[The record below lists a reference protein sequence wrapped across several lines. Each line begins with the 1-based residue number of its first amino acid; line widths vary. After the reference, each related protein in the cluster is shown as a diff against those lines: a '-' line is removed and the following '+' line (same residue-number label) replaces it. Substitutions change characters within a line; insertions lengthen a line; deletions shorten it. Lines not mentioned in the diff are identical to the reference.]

1 MARIVV
7 IGAGMGG
14 LAAAARLATV
24 GHRVTVCEAGPT
36 HGGMLGRFERDGFRF
51 DTGPTLLTLPAVYRD
66 LMLKTGRTRL
76 EDEVELL
83 PVEPGSAHR
92 LPDGTR
98 FTLANAS
105 RAKVVQA
112 LDEAL
117 GAGVGTRWGDLL
129 ERGRGVWEA
138 TRRPLLEEPLPDD
151 PSALHRDPYVP
162 ARRGMFARPPRSY
175 AEVASRELRH
185 PGLTALLDEYAL
197 RFGLDPR
204 TAPAS
209 LTVLPYMEQSF
220 GVWYVTGGMR
230 ALADAALRRCEQ
242 RRVALR
248 FDTRVERV
256 LGGERVSGVLLAD
269 GSRLDADVVLC
280 AAAPATLGLPVPGT
294 GAAPGAGVGPAAGPG
309 ARLMPGRFTVL
320 LALRGA
326 RPAAEPHR
334 TVVHAADRQDELD
347 ALFSAVPRLCAR
359 PTVQVLRPDDAT
371 LAPAGHEAAVL
382 TVTVP
387 AHRAH
392 GASGASSGA
401 VDWAA
406 PGVAEAYADAVLAYA
421 APELR
426 ARVLWR
432 EVFTPA
438 DTERWTGAPGGSVP
452 APALAGAG
460 GRFLHAANR
469 TTTAGLYLVGGAAH
483 PGGGLARVGMSAAV
497 TAELI
502 GTP

>member
-24 GHRVTVCEAGPT
+24 GHQVTVCEAGPT
-36 HGGMLGRFERDGFRF
+36 HGGMVGRFERDGFRF

-83 PVEPGSAHR
+83 PVEPASVHR

-98 FTLANAS
+98 LTLGNAS

-112 LDEAL
+112 LDDAL
-117 GAGVGTRWGDLL
+117 GVGVGVRWGDLL

-151 PSALHRDPYVP
+151 PSPLHRDPYVP
-162 ARRGMFARPPRSY
+162 AKRGVFARPPRSY
-175 AEVASRELRH
+175 GEVASRELRH

-204 TAPAS
+204 AAPAS

-230 ALADAALRRCEQ
+230 ALADAVLRRCEQ
-242 RRVALR
+242 RRVTLR

-269 GSRLDADVVLC
+269 GSTLDADVVLC
-280 AAAPATLGLPVPGT
+280 DAAPATLGLTTLGLTTLGLAGT
-294 GAAPGAGVGPAAGPG
+294 PAGAGAATAEREVRP
-309 ARLMPGRFTVL
+309 MPGRFSVL
-320 LALRGA
+320 LALRGE

-334 TVVHAADRQDELD
+334 TVVHAADRGDELD
-347 ALFSAVPRLCAR
+347 ALFSAAPRLCAR

-387 AHRAH
+387 AHST
-392 GASGASSGA
+392 GAGG
-401 VDWAA
+401 VDWSA
-406 PGVAEAYADAVLAYA
+406 PGVAEGYADAVLAYA

-426 ARVLWR
+426 ERVLWR
-432 EVFTPA
+432 EVLTPA
-438 DTERWTGAPGGSVP
+438 DTERRTGAPGGSVP
-452 APALAGAG
+452 APALAGAA
-460 GRFLHAANR
+460 GRFLHAPNR

>member
-7 IGAGMGG
+7 VGAGMGG

-36 HGGMLGRFERDGFRF
+36 HGGMVGRFERDGFRF

-76 EDEVELL
+76 EDEVELR
-83 PVEPGSAHR
+83 PVEPGSVHL
-92 LPDGTR
+92 LPDGR
-98 FTLANAS
+98 RVALANAS

-112 LDEAL
+112 LDDAL
-117 GAGVGTRWGDLL
+117 GAGVGNRWGELL

-162 ARRGMFARPPRSY
+162 AKRGLFARPARPPRSS
-175 AEVASRELRH
+175 AEVAARELRH

-204 TAPAS
+204 QAPAS
-209 LTVLPYMEQSF
+209 LAVLPYMEQSF

-230 ALADAALRRCEQ
+230 ALADAVLRRCEQ
-242 RRVALR
+242 RRVELR

-256 LGGERVSGVLLAD
+256 LGAERVTGVLLAD
-269 GSRLDADVVLC
+269 GSTLDADAVLC
-280 AAAPATLGLPVPGT
+280 DADPTALGLP
-294 GAAPGAGVGPAAGPG
+294 GPG
-309 ARLMPGRFTVL
+309 QPLSPGRFTVL
-320 LALRGA
+320 LALRGE

-334 TVVHAADRQDELD
+334 TVVHAPDRQDELD
-347 ALFSAVPRLCAR
+347 ALFSAAPRLCAR
-359 PTVQVLRPDDAT
+359 PTTQLLRPDDAT

-387 AHRAH
+387 AHNPHNPRNAH
-392 GASGASSGA
+392 NGANAHTGAF
-401 VDWAA
+401 DWTA
-406 PGVAEAYADAVLAYA
+406 PGAAEAYADTVLAHA

-426 ARVLWR
+426 ERVLWR
-432 EVFTPA
+432 EVHTPA

-452 APALAGAG
+452 GPALAGAD
-460 GRFLHAANR
+460 GRYLHAPNR
-469 TTTAGLYLVGGAAH
+469 TGTPGLYLIGGAAH

>member
-36 HGGMLGRFERDGFRF
+36 HGGMVGRYERDGFSF

-83 PVEPGSAHR
+83 PVEPASAHR

-98 FTLANAS
+98 LTLANAS
-105 RAKVVQA
+105 RARVVQA
-112 LDEAL
+112 VDDAL
-117 GAGVGTRWGDLL
+117 GAGAGTRWGDLL

-162 ARRGMFARPPRSY
+162 AKRGLFARPARSY
-175 AEVASRELRH
+175 AEVGSRELRH

-204 TAPAS
+204 AAPAS

-220 GVWYVTGGMR
+220 GVWYVTGGMS
-230 ALADAALRRCEQ
+230 ALADAVLRRCEQ

-256 LGGERVSGVLLAD
+256 LGTERVTGVLLAD
-269 GSRLDADVVLC
+269 GARLDADVVLC
-280 AAAPATLGLPVPGT
+280 AAAPAALGLTVPT
-294 GAAPGAGVGPAAGPG
+294 APAE
-309 ARLMPGRFTVL
+309 ARPMPGRFSVL
-320 LALRGA
+320 LALRGE

-334 TVVHAADRQDELD
+334 TVVHAAHRQDELD
-347 ALFSAVPRLCAR
+347 ALFAAAPRLCAR
-359 PTVQVLRPDDAT
+359 PTAQVLRPDDAT

-387 AHRAH
+387 AH
-392 GASGASSGA
+392 GGGPGC
-401 VDWAA
+401 VDWDA
-406 PGVAEAYADAVLAYA
+406 PGTAEAYADAVLAHA

-426 ARVLWR
+426 ERVLWR
-432 EVFTPA
+432 EGLTPP
-438 DTERWTGAPGGSVP
+438 DTERRTGAPGGSVP

-460 GRFLHAANR
+460 GRYLRAPNR

>member
-24 GHRVTVCEAGPT
+24 GHRVTVCEAGGS
-36 HGGMLGRFERDGFRF
+36 HGGMVGQYERDGFRF

-76 EDEVELL
+76 EDEVELR
-83 PVEPGSAHR
+83 PVDPGSLHL

-98 FTLANAS
+98 VELANAS
-105 RAKVVQA
+105 RARVIEA
-112 LDEAL
+112 LDAAL
-117 GAGVGTRWGDLL
+117 GAGVGDRWGGLL

-162 ARRGMFARPPRSY
+162 ARRGLFARAPQTL
-175 AEVASRELRH
+175 ADVAARELRH

-204 TAPAS
+204 HAPAS
-209 LTVLPYMEQSF
+209 LASLPYMEQSF

-230 ALADAALRRCEQ
+230 ALADAVLRRCRQ
-242 RRVALR
+242 RRVELR
-248 FDTRVERV
+248 FDSRVEQVLGADRVTGVRLADGTRLEADVVVADTDPRV
-256 LGGERVSGVLLAD
+256 LGL
-269 GSRLDADVVLC
+269 
-280 AAAPATLGLPVPGT
+280 
-294 GAAPGAGVGPAAGPG
+294 PAATRAEP
-309 ARLMPGRFTVL
+309 LPGRFSVL
-320 LALRGA
+320 LALRGD
-326 RPAAEPHR
+326 RPAGTPHR
-334 TVVHAADRQDELD
+334 TVVHAPDRQDELD
-347 ALFSAVPRLCAR
+347 ALFGPVPRLCAR

-371 LAPAGHEAAVL
+371 LAPPGHEAALL

-387 AHRAH
+387 GTALPGTALPRTA
-392 GASGASSGA
+392 GIRTAGIDWSDPA
-401 VDWAA
+401 VTA
-406 PGVAEAYADAVLAYA
+406 AYADAVLAYA

-426 ARVLWR
+426 DRLLWR
-432 EVFTPA
+432 EPRTPA
-438 DTERWTGAPGGSVP
+438 DTERETGAPGGSVP
-452 APALAGAG
+452 APALAGAKG
-460 GRFLHAANR
+460 DYLAAPNR
-469 TTTAGLYLVGGAAH
+469 VAARPGLYLVGGTAH
-483 PGGGLARVGMSAAV
+483 PGGGLARVGMSAAL

>member
-1 MARIVV
+1 V
-7 IGAGMGG
+7 
-14 LAAAARLATV
+14 
-24 GHRVTVCEAGPT
+24 
-36 HGGMLGRFERDGFRF
+36 
-51 DTGPTLLTLPAVYRD
+51 
-66 LMLKTGRTRL
+66 
-76 EDEVELL
+76 
-83 PVEPGSAHR
+83 
-92 LPDGTR
+92 
-98 FTLANAS
+98 
-105 RAKVVQA
+105 
-112 LDEAL
+112 
-117 GAGVGTRWGDLL
+117 
-129 ERGRGVWEA
+129 
-138 TRRPLLEEPLPDD
+138 
-151 PSALHRDPYVP
+151 
-162 ARRGMFARPPRSY
+162 FARPPRSY

-230 ALADAALRRCEQ
+230 ALADAVLRRCEQ

-256 LGGERVSGVLLAD
+256 LGGERVGGVLLAD
-269 GSRLDADVVLC
+269 GGRLDADVVVC
-280 AAAPATLGLPVPGT
+280 D
-294 GAAPGAGVGPAAGPG
+294 AAPGTVGLTVPGV
-309 ARLMPGRFTVL
+309 RQMPGRFSVL
-320 LALRGA
+320 LALRGE
-326 RPAAEPHR
+326 RPSDEPHR

-347 ALFSAVPRLCAR
+347 ALFSAAPRFCAR

-387 AHRAH
+387 AH
-392 GASGASSGA
+392 SGSSGGRG
-401 VDWAA
+401 VDWDA
-406 PGVAEAYADAVLAYA
+406 PGVAAAYADAVLAHA

-426 ARVLWR
+426 ERVLWR
-432 EVFTPA
+432 ELRTPA
-438 DTERWTGAPGGSVP
+438 DTERLTGAPGGAVP
-452 APALAGAG
+452 APALAGAD
-460 GRFLHAANR
+460 GRFLHAPNR

>member
-36 HGGMLGRFERDGFRF
+36 HGGMVGQFEKDGFRF

-76 EDEVELL
+76 EDEVELR
-83 PVEPGSAHR
+83 PVEPGSVHL
-92 LPDGTR
+92 LPDR
-98 FTLANAS
+98 SRVALANAS

-117 GAGVGTRWGDLL
+117 GPGVGSRWGDLL

-162 ARRGMFARPPRSY
+162 ARRGPFARPPRSC
-175 AEVASRELRH
+175 AEVAARELRH

-204 TAPAS
+204 QAPAS

-220 GVWYVTGGMR
+220 GVWYVTGGIR
-230 ALADAALRRCEQ
+230 ALADAVLRRCEQ
-242 RRVALR
+242 RRVELR
-248 FDTRVERV
+248 FDTRVEQV
-256 LGGERVSGVLLAD
+256 LGGERVTGVRLAD
-269 GSRLDADVVLC
+269 GGRLDADVVLC
-280 AAAPATLGLPVPGT
+280 DADPAAAGLP
-294 GAAPGAGVGPAAGPG
+294 GPRALPS
-309 ARLMPGRFTVL
+309 PGRFTVL
-320 LALRGA
+320 LALRGE

-334 TVVHAADRQDELD
+334 TVVHAADRADELD
-347 ALFSAVPRLCAR
+347 ALFSAAPRLCAR
-359 PTVQVLRPDDAT
+359 PTVQVLRPDDST

-387 AHRAH
+387 AHTT
-392 GASGASSGA
+392 GGTPGGF
-401 VDWAA
+401 DWTA
-406 PGVAEAYADAVLAYA
+406 PGAAEAYADTVLAHA

-432 EVFTPA
+432 EVGTPA
-438 DTERWTGAPGGSVP
+438 DTERRTGAPGGAVP
-452 APALAGAG
+452 GPALAGAD
-460 GRFLHAANR
+460 GRYLHAPNR
-469 TTTAGLYLVGGAAH
+469 TTTAGLYLIGGAAH

-497 TAELI
+497 TAELV

>member
-24 GHRVTVCEAGPT
+24 GHRVTVCEAGGT
-36 HGGMLGRFERDGFRF
+36 HGGMVGQYRRDGFAF

-76 EDEVELL
+76 EDEVELS
-83 PVEPGSAHR
+83 PVEPGSVHR
-92 LPDGTR
+92 LPDGRTVA
-98 FTLANAS
+98 LANAS
-105 RAKVVQA
+105 LAKVVQA
-112 LDEAL
+112 LDDTL
-117 GAGVGTRWGDLL
+117 GPGVGRRWGELL

-138 TRRPLLEEPLPDD
+138 TRRPLLEEPLPAD
-151 PSALHRDPYVP
+151 PTPLHRDPYRP
-162 ARRGMFARPPRSY
+162 ARRGLFARAPRTV
-175 AEVASRELRH
+175 AEVAARELRH

-209 LTVLPYMEQSF
+209 LTALPYMEQSF

-230 ALADAALRRCEQ
+230 ALADAVLRRCEQ
-242 RRVALR
+242 RKVELR
-248 FDTRVERV
+248 FDTPVRRVRT
-256 LGGERVSGVLLAD
+256 GGHGQITGVDLAD
-269 GSRLDADVVLC
+269 GSGLDADVVVC
-280 AAAPATLGLPVPGT
+280 DAAPAAVGLPQPVPSS
-294 GAAPGAGVGPAAGPG
+294 
-309 ARLMPGRFTVL
+309 PGRFTVL

-326 RPAAEPHR
+326 RRADEAHR
-334 TVVHAADRQDELD
+334 TVLHAPNRQDELD
-347 ALFSAVPRLCAR
+347 ALFSATPRLCAL
-359 PTVQVLRPDDAT
+359 PTVQLLRPDDAT
-371 LAPAGHEAAVL
+371 LAPAGHEAALL

-387 AHRAH
+387 AHAA
-392 GASGASSGA
+392 GSGGI
-401 VDWAA
+401 DWDA
-406 PGVAEAYADAVLAYA
+406 PGVADGYADAVLAHA

-426 ARVLWR
+426 ERVLWR
-432 EVFTPA
+432 EVRTPA
-438 DTERWTGAPGGSVP
+438 DTERGTGAPGGSVP
-452 APALAGAG
+452 GPALAGVG
-460 GRFLHAANR
+460 GRRLHAPNS
-469 TTTAGLYLVGGAAH
+469 TAVPGLYLVGGAAH